1 MLEKI
6 SKNLYSLLILGWLA
20 ILISVLAIG
29 WTNTWETLGV
39 PTMWPP
45 FADMRTVQGSLI
57 SVELGL
63 NPQIDNQGDPW
74 IRVMN
79 YPLVW
84 SWIAEILNLQ
94 NESNYLVLILIWIIF
109 FIFCCCLLLQISP
122 SLFLLLLCFSGSAL
136 LVVERG
142 NNDLIVFVLLFFA
155 ARSNAIF
162 STTFLTIATLL
173 KIYPLLIIPAFL
185 KNFKTFI
192 AMIVVA
198 VLILLFLWSELS
210 SLRSGTP
217 VSAVLSYGSIS
228 IVASVQ
234 KFISLVYGSQNI
246 TVPAQKYI
254 LFSSTILSLAFLATS
269 LVIFM
274 KQKTR
279 KLLATTSLTTEE
291 EKLFLVGSCVYIGT
305 FILSSNWDYR
315 LIFLLFC
322 VPLVLKLEN
331 KILRD
336 FICVTLL
343 IATNQIPMYNL
354 LSELG
359 IALNILSKILLLVV
373 FCSITLTKIHGIL
386 ESKSLA
392 IKKKV
397 NEFELVSNFN
407 TLFIKSPINRLTSK

>member
-1 MLEKI
+1 M
-6 SKNLYSLLILGWLA
+6 
-20 ILISVLAIG
+20 
-29 WTNTWETLGV
+29 
-39 PTMWPP
+39 
-45 FADMRTVQGSLI
+45 
-57 SVELGL
+57 
-63 NPQIDNQGDPW
+63 
-74 IRVMN
+74 
-79 YPLVW
+79 
-84 SWIAEILNLQ
+84 
-94 NESNYLVLILIWIIF
+94 
-109 FIFCCCLLLQISP
+109 
-122 SLFLLLLCFSGSAL
+122 
-136 LVVERG
+136 VERG

-234 KFISLVYGSQNI
+234 KFISRVYGSQNI

-373 FCSITLTKIHGIL
+373 FCSITLTKIHEIL

-392 IKKKV
+392 IKKK
-397 NEFELVSNFN
+397 S
-407 TLFIKSPINRLTSK
+407 

>member
-1 MLEKI
+1 MLVKEL
-6 SKNLYSLLILGWLA
+6 KNLHSLLILGWLS
-20 ILISVLAIG
+20 ILISVLFIG
-29 WTNTWETLGV
+29 WTSTWSSLGV
-39 PTMWPP
+39 LTIWPP
-45 FADMRTVQGSLI
+45 FADMRSVQGSLT
-57 SVELGL
+57 SLELGL
-63 NPQIDNQGDPW
+63 NPQIDNQGALSKT
-74 IRVMN
+74 VMN

-94 NESNYLVLILIWIIF
+94 NETNYLILILIWIIF
-109 FIFCCCLLLQISP
+109 FIFCCHSLLRMSP

-142 NNDLIVFVLLFFA
+142 NNDLIVFVLLFLA

-162 STTFLTIATLL
+162 STIFLTVATLL

-185 KNFKTFI
+185 RNFKTFI
-192 AMIVVA
+192 AMIVGA
-198 VLILLFLWSELS
+198 VLILLLLWSELS
-210 SLRSGTP
+210 SIRSGTP

-234 KFISLVYGSQNI
+234 KFISLVYGSQSI
-246 TVPAQKYI
+246 PVPAQKYI
-254 LFSSTILSLAFLATS
+254 LFSSTILSLTFLATS

-322 VPLVLKLEN
+322 VPLVLKLEY
-331 KILRD
+331 KIFRY

-343 IATNQIPMYNL
+343 IATNQILMYSL

-359 IALNILSKILLLVV
+359 MALNILSKILLLVV
-373 FCSITLTKIHGIL
+373 FCSITLMKIRQIL
-386 ESKSLA
+386 ESKSLV
-392 IKKKV
+392 IKKK
-397 NEFELVSNFN
+397 
-407 TLFIKSPINRLTSK
+407 KLTNLN